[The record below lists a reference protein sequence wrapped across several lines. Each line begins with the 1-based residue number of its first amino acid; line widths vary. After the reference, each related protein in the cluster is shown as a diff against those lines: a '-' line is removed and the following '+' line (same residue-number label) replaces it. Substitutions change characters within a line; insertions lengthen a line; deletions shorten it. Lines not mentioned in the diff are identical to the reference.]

1 MIVPLMTKN
10 VDDDV
15 PVFGHVP
22 VMADEVLEY
31 LNPGEGKIFVDG
43 TLGCGGHSLAI
54 AERLG
59 ASGCLIGIDRDIN
72 ALEIARQKLSAV
84 PAKCHFIHQD
94 FRHIDQVLDDLGIDQ
109 VDGILLDLGVSS
121 IQLDNPQ
128 RGFSLR
134 ADGPLDMRMDQESYI
149 SAYDLINSLSEREI
163 SAIIRDF
170 GQERFSS
177 RIAHALIN
185 ARMEHP
191 IETTRELRKIVLR
204 AIPNGRAR
212 QRIHPATRTF
222 QAFRIAVNRELESL
236 NEALNKCAELL
247 RSGGRIGVIAFHSL
261 EDKIVKEK
269 FKALAKEG
277 RMSLV
282 VKKPLTPNERESSGN
297 PRSRSARFRV
307 AEKM

>member
-1 MIVPLMTKN
+1 MIVPLMKKN
-10 VDDDV
+10 EDDNV
-15 PVFGHVP
+15 PEFGHIS

-31 LNPGEGKIFVDG
+31 LNPCEGKVFVDG
-43 TLGCGGHSLAI
+43 TLGLAGHSRAM

-59 ASGCLIGIDRDIN
+59 KTGTLIGIDRDTD
-72 ALEIARQKLSAV
+72 ALEIARQKLEGVEAT
-84 PAKCHFIHQD
+84 CHLVHQD
-94 FRHIDQVLDDLGIDQ
+94 FRHIDQVLDQLGIDQ

-121 IQLDNPQ
+121 LQLDNPQ

-163 SAIIRDF
+163 SAILRDF

-177 RIAHALIN
+177 RIAHALIK

-191 IETTRELRKIVLR
+191 IETTKELRKIVLR
-204 AIPNGRAR
+204 AIPNGRSR

-236 NEALNKCAELL
+236 SEALNKCAELL
-247 RSGGRIGVIAFHSL
+247 GVGGRIGVIAFHSL

-269 FKALAKEG
+269 FRALAKED
-277 RMSLV
+277 RVSLV
-282 VKKPLTPNERESSGN
+282 VKKPLRPKDCESSDN
-297 PRSRSARFRV
+297 PRARSARFRV
-307 AEKM
+307 AEKI